1 VTGKGDRVVVWAS
14 QLKNKDLPHVCAVTG
29 APADS
34 WYRVRFK
41 TVPAWAEASHGLELT
56 QFALLAPVLEEVTM
70 RRARGYL
77 PVTRHTRRRLLV
89 VNWGVFG
96 FLPLTLLLW
105 VAAGIVAGNV
115 GTQSAFV
122 GALVLAGIVTIL
134 AGLIGLIGI
143 LPLVGPRG
151 KVFARQRGQPDNV
164 VELFHVHPAFV
175 TSVQQWQIARAQ
187 SVNEAEVPSQ
197 RNWK

>member
-1 VTGKGDRVVVWAS
+1 MTRKGDRVVVWAS

-29 APADS
+29 APADA

-41 TVPAWAEASHGLELT
+41 TVPAWAEASNALAFT
-56 QFALLAPVLEEVTM
+56 QLAPLAPVLEEVTM

-77 PVTRHTRRRLLV
+77 PVTRRIRRRLLMV
-89 VNWGVFG
+89 SWSIFG
-96 FLPLTLLLW
+96 LLPLTLVLW
-105 VAAGIVAGNV
+105 IAAAIVAGNL
-115 GTQSAFV
+115 GPQSALI
-122 GALVLAGIVTIL
+122 GPLVVAGIFTIL

-151 KVFARQRGQPDNV
+151 RVFARQRGHHDNV

-175 TSVQQWQIARAQ
+175 SAVQQLQLARAQ
-187 SVNEAEVPSQ
+187 SASRAQVP
-197 RNWK
+197 